1 MVIKVGGR
9 GGGNLGRPKQ
19 SWSKSFSESR
29 VGETKNETLGK
40 YKFTVIICYIHLEN
54 DCFKLNL
61 FFSVGNL
68 TRKKNANCS
77 YSHNFF
83 KEGCKKNIYP
93 KKIRHHW
100 RIESDLISQKGR
112 RQMPLRIFFPRDLPA
127 RIPIRIK
134 FFQKIKLWDKTE
146 FNVFETRIES
156 RMLLFNIINSNY
168 QCDFLQ
174 VIFLRIYYFL

>member
-1 MVIKVGGR
+1 M
-9 GGGNLGRPKQ
+9 GNLGHPNQ
-19 SWSKSFSESR
+19 SWNKSVSESR

-61 FFSVGNL
+61 FFPVGNF
-68 TRKKNANCS
+68 TKKKRKRTLLSFTQLFQRKMQ
-77 YSHNFF
+77 
-83 KEGCKKNIYP
+83 KNIYP

-100 RIESDLISQKGR
+100 RTESDLISQKGR

-134 FFQKIKLWDKTE
+134 FFQKIKLGDKTE